1 MNVHIFKSIC
11 RGICKQ
17 KLATF
22 INLTGLSIGLSL
34 VMFIAVYLRNE
45 LQTDKF
51 HRNSKNIYRVES
63 EVQSK
68 IYPLTAGPM
77 AEWLTDGFPDIEQ
90 SARIFSPFFK
100 TLSYVTVNNQSFEI
114 KKPVFV
120 DPSFFRIFSFP
131 IVSGN
136 IDNSFDNKHAVVLT
150 ETMSRKLFGKDDAVG
165 KTLTFCGKNLLTVT
179 AVLKELPA
187 NSSMN
192 FELLLPFASF
202 NDYNSF
208 DLTSWDRL
216 TYQTILVSKSDP
228 KLLGNLINKKIKEQ
242 FPEKDHIYSL
252 TPFSSI
258 HFSQGSTYDIIFS
271 HESKTGLYLFMVVAI
286 CILLIAVIN
295 FVNLTV
301 ATSSLR
307 IKENSIRRIEG
318 ASWIQLYGQ
327 FIGEAVL
334 ISFLA
339 AMMATLFIELFLP
352 FFTSFLNNSPEHL
365 QIRQP
370 WFYFSL
376 AGISLFTGII
386 AGAYPAFKFWHIS
399 TISILQ
405 IKSSLT
411 AGISSKWNNGLLVF
425 QFATS
430 IALIASTL
438 FLNKQ
443 MIYIQNRELG
453 FDKEQILYLRLTEDM
468 IKQKNAIIK
477 QLETIPGITYA
488 STCDFIPG
496 QPYSQ
501 RILNINVKGEEKTH
515 QIYHTKVSSGYLQ
528 TLGLEVFQGRD
539 FTTDNQADHNK
550 YIVNE
555 AFVKEFEIA
564 DPLGIPLDGAQI
576 IGVVRDFNFGSLY
589 QPVGPLT
596 IRLADGDQTTMIIRA
611 GSSTIKEISGLLNS
625 IKKLISEIV
634 PNSYIDVHFLN
645 DQIKNQYIKEI
656 KTTCLLGYFSI
667 LAIFISCLGLFG
679 LVISTTSR
687 RTKEIGIRKVNGA
700 RIFEVLFMLNRDF
713 VKWVIIA
720 FVIATPI
727 TWYGMHQWIERFA
740 YKTSLSWW
748 IFAIA
753 GLLALGIA
761 LLTVSWQ
768 SWRAATRNPVEAL
781 RYE

>member
-1 MNVHIFKSIC
+1 MLIIKLIF
-11 RGICKQ
+11 RGIGKQ
-17 KLATF
+17 KLTTF
-22 INLTGLSIGLSL
+22 INLMGLSIGLSL
-34 VMFIAVYLRNE
+34 VMFIVVYLKNE

-51 HRNSKNIYRVES
+51 HQNAKNIYRVES

-68 IYPLTAGPM
+68 VYPLTAGPM
-77 AEWLTDGFPDIEQ
+77 AEWLTNGFPDIEQ

-131 IVSGN
+131 VLSGN
-136 IDNSFDNKHAVVLT
+136 IVNNFDNKHAVVLT
-150 ETMSRKLFGKDDAVG
+150 ETMSRKLFGEGDAVG
-165 KTLTFCGKNLLTVT
+165 KTLSYCGKKLLTVT

-187 NSSMN
+187 NSSIN

-216 TYQTILVSKSDP
+216 TYQTIVVSKSDP
-228 KLLGNLINKKIKEQ
+228 KLLGNMINKKIKEQ
-242 FPEKDHIYSL
+242 FPEKDFIYSL
-252 TPFSSI
+252 IPFSSI
-258 HFSQGSTYDIIFS
+258 HFAQGSTYDIIFR
-271 HESKTGLYLFMVVAI
+271 HESKAGLYLFMIVAI

-307 IKENSIRRIEG
+307 VKENGIRKIEG
-318 ASWIQLYGQ
+318 ASWIQLSVQ
-327 FIGEAVL
+327 FIAEAVL

-339 AMMATLFIELFLP
+339 AIIAALLIELLFPL
-352 FFTSFLNNSPEHL
+352 FTNFLNNSPGHF

-370 WFYFSL
+370 WFYYSL

-386 AGAYPAFKFWHIS
+386 AGIYPAFKFSRIS

-405 IKSSLT
+405 SKSSSK

-443 MIYIQNRELG
+443 MNYIQNRELG
-453 FDKEQILYLRLTEDM
+453 FDKEQIVYLRLTEDM
-468 IKQKNAIIK
+468 IKQKDVIIK

-488 STCDFIPG
+488 STCDFMPG

-501 RILNINVKGEEKTH
+501 RILTVNVNGEEKTH
-515 QIYHTKVSSGYLQ
+515 QVYHTKVSNEYLK

-539 FTTDNQADHNK
+539 FTMDNQADHNK
-550 YIVNE
+550 FIVNE
-555 AFVKEFEIA
+555 AFLKEYGITE
-564 DPLGIPLDGAQI
+564 PLGMLLDGAQI
-576 IGVVRDFNFGSLY
+576 IGVVKDFNFGSLY

-596 IRLADGDQTTMIIRA
+596 IRLADGDQTTMMIRA
-611 GSSTIKEISGLLNS
+611 NSSTLKEISGLINS
-625 IKKLISEIV
+625 IKKQIAEIV
-634 PNSYIDVHFLN
+634 PSSYIDVQFLN

-656 KTTCLLGYFSI
+656 KTTSLLGYFTFF
-667 LAIFISCLGLFG
+667 AIFISCLGLFG
-679 LVISTTSR
+679 LVISTTTR
-687 RTKEIGIRKVNGA
+687 RIKEIGIRKVNGA
-700 RIFEVLFMLNRDF
+700 TISEVLIMLNKDF
-713 VKWVIIA
+713 VKWVAIA
-720 FVIATPI
+720 FFIAVPI
-727 TWYGMHQWIERFA
+727 AYYVMNKWLENFA
-740 YKTSLSWW
+740 YKTTLSWW
-748 IFAIA
+748 IFALA

-768 SWRAATRNPVEAL
+768 SWKAATRNPVEAL